1 MTTGRALVAAEQA
14 KVFVVSVSGTS
25 GAGKSSVIEKA
36 AALLPSATR
45 LQFDDYVTLGND
57 IATIRAWLDA
67 GAQLDA
73 IKTPGMADD
82 LRRLI
87 ARQAIHLPGSG
98 RRVEPA
104 DVVVLEEPFGR
115 SRGEFSSLIDF
126 AVFIDAPPDNSLA
139 RRLLRE
145 VETWNGEVPLL
156 VETIETQLRVYL
168 AAGRDAYLA
177 ATRAARDSADLV
189 LDGLQPLNN
198 LAAALAGAIGR
209 QT

>member
-1 MTTGRALVAAEQA
+1 MTMQRRSQTMTTGRALVAAEQA

-126 AVFIDAPPDNSLA
+126 AVFIDAPLRGPAGCCARSRPGTAKCRCWSRRSKRSFGSISPPAVTPTSRPRA
-139 RRLLRE
+139 RR
-145 VETWNGEVPLL
+145 
-156 VETIETQLRVYL
+156 
-168 AAGRDAYLA
+168 
-177 ATRAARDSADLV
+177 ATPPTSCSTAC
-189 LDGLQPLNN
+189 NH
-198 LAAALAGAIGR
+198 
-209 QT
+209 